1 MRCQNGISFT
11 KKTFLQFSSMTI
23 KRVKSTK
30 HLGVN
35 FNENLKWDDHVNEIS
50 NTLYQKYCYTI
61 RTLRYLK
68 RLSDFHLRK
77 KLADFLILPKV
88 SFVITIYGIYLEQYH
103 CKSLQELINSTTG
116 FVCNRCVNVNDV
128 IKLKCLPF
136 VQRVSFC
143 SSNFAFKIVN
153 DNMLVD

>member
-1 MRCQNGISFT
+1 
-11 KKTFLQFSSMTI
+11 MTI

-50 NTLYQKYCYTI
+50 NTLYQKYCYTL

-88 SFVITIYGIYLEQYH
+88 SFVITIYGFIWNNIIVKVYRNLSIALLVSYA
-103 CKSLQELINSTTG
+103 TG
-116 FVCNRCVNVNDV
+116 V
-128 IKLKCLPF
+128 
-136 VQRVSFC
+136 
-143 SSNFAFKIVN
+143 
-153 DNMLVD
+153 